1 MSILQVNELHGPEW
15 TNFTIRMDDGSH
27 LNVLGPLSLAASAQT
42 AIPRGTTDQRPS
54 SPTAGMM
61 RYNTTLNACEYYN
74 NTEWVSMPLG
84 SQTDGTTAE
93 TAATSAK
100 QLFDDGIV
108 TSGKSTRFIRTSAG
122 VKEVYCDFDTQD
134 EDGNSGWMLVAAFPN
149 GRQWG

>member
-1 MSILQVNELHGPEW
+1 M
-15 TNFTIRMDDGSH
+15 
-27 LNVLGPLSLAASAQT
+27 LGPLSLAANAQI

-61 RYNTTLNACEYYN
+61 RYNTTLNVWEYYN

-84 SQTDGTTAE
+84 SSNDGSTAE

-108 TSGKSTRFIRTSAG
+108 TSGKLDLFVHLLVLKKFIAILIHKMKMVIVVG
-122 VKEVYCDFDTQD
+122 C
-134 EDGNSGWMLVAAFPN
+134 
-149 GRQWG
+149 